1 MNEPLNAHL
10 QARLDHLAE
19 DVAAGGRTRLDE
31 YERGWLDCLYAFA
44 YTTSEQWAEPGVQYV
59 GTTGCKRGQAAYEFL
74 TDRGIAEGVAAEL
87 AGWTVPA

>member
-31 YERGWLDCLYAFA
+31 YELGWLDCLNTFA
-44 YTTSEQWAEPGVQYV
+44 YTSSEAWAENGVQYV
-59 GTTGCKRGQAAYEFL
+59 GHTGCTRADAAREFL
-74 TDRGIAEGVAAEL
+74 AGRGVAQSVIDGA
-87 AGWTVPA
+87 TR